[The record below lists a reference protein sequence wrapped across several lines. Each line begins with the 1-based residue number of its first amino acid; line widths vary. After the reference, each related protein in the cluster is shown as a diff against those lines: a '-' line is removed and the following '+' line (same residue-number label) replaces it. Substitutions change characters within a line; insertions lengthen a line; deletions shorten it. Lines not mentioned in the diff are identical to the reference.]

1 MNTSGWQRR
10 EKRRDLPPAIRQRNI
25 AVLNHLGIAGMIA
38 SRQNLRGPEERDDL
52 EQEARVGVIRGCERF
67 DPQRAVRPS
76 TFLSTAANG
85 QVLHFRRDR
94 ASTIRV
100 PWRLRDTYVKG
111 LKLQQQQLQT
121 GKPPLSDVE
130 LANALNITVQRWQ
143 EACCSQQAE
152 RLVPI
157 SSIHEP
163 ASSSG
168 DFVPEERWLQRA
180 LQLLKPQQ
188 RRLLQRHFIEG
199 DSVRRIAA
207 ATGVPQHQL
216 RRSIRAALEL
226 LQRWAEQD
234 GLLPIRSCRP
244 STALP

>member
-1 MNTSGWQRR
+1 
-10 EKRRDLPPAIRQRNI
+10 
-25 AVLNHLGIAGMIA
+25 MIA

-76 TFLSTAANG
+76 TFLEVAANG

-94 ASTIRV
+94 ASTIRFLAAA
-100 PWRLRDTYVKG
+100 RHLRQRTGSCSNNNSRPASHPCRMLSWPTLSTSRFSAAGG
-111 LKLQQQQLQT
+111 LPQ
-121 GKPPLSDVE
+121 
-130 LANALNITVQRWQ
+130 
-143 EACCSQQAE
+143 QQAE

-207 ATGVPQHQL
+207 HRCPSASIA
-216 RRSIRAALEL
+216 RSIRAALEL

>member
-1 MNTSGWQRR
+1 MVRCSTSAVIG
-10 EKRRDLPPAIRQRNI
+10 PAPSGFPGGCATPTSRAEAAATTTPDRQ
-25 AVLNHLGIAGMIA
+25 AT
-38 SRQNLRGPEERDDL
+38 P
-52 EQEARVGVIRGCERF
+52 VGC
-67 DPQRAVRPS
+67 
-76 TFLSTAANG
+76 
-85 QVLHFRRDR
+85 
-94 ASTIRV
+94 
-100 PWRLRDTYVKG
+100 
-111 LKLQQQQLQT
+111 
-121 GKPPLSDVE
+121 E

-168 DFVPEERWLQRA
+168 DFVPEERWLQRD

-216 RRSIRAALEL
+216 RKSIRAALQL

-244 STALP
+244 STALPLALPAASAGH